1 MIGRAL
7 SRAVG
12 FAAGALKGMRAVT
25 GAARHLLS
33 AFGTARIGQLRS
45 MMSSF
50 EGFGF
55 GLKKQLRAFANFER
69 WRLRLPDKRESERS
83 RHRKREVT
91 EQ

>member
-1 MIGRAL
+1 MGNTSDLIGGAL

-50 EGFGF
+50 EGFWLRTKETAQ
-55 GLKKQLRAFANFER
+55 GLRKLRALALTLTR
-69 WRLRLPDKRESERS
+69 
-83 RHRKREVT
+83 
-91 EQ
+91 